1 MLKKQ
6 LEKHIAKT
14 LVSEEKKISLYP
26 EEKKYAVNH
35 QLLSTEI
42 IVVELDASNRFSD
55 AIIERC
61 NKETEELI
69 ASETLSF
76 LDQPL
81 AYLKLNMKEFLFVE
95 SNSLANIGVD
105 SIALEFDEVF
115 ERYTAMLGLKLQKKF
130 GAAIKTHFDN
140 HLVGDEAK
148 YSVLF
153 SAEDGLW
160 HVNFPI
166 NYVNHFQMEMSLAD
180 AFELIYLFLFTL
192 VEDVEDKQ

>member
-6 LEKHIAKT
+6 LEKHIANALNT
-14 LVSEEKKISLYP
+14 DEKKISLYP
-26 EEKKYAVNH
+26 EEKEYVVKH
-35 QLLSTEI
+35 QLLSSDLG
-42 IVVELDASNRFSD
+42 VVELDARNRFLD
-55 AIIERC
+55 AVIERC

-69 ASETLSF
+69 SSETVSF
-76 LDQPL
+76 LNQPL
-81 AYLKLNMKEFLFVE
+81 AYLKVNLKEFLFVE
-95 SNSLANIGVD
+95 STSLVNIGVD

-115 ERYTAMLGLKLQKKF
+115 EKYTAMLGLKLQKKF
-130 GAAIKTHFDN
+130 GAAIKTHFDDQ
-140 HLVGDEAK
+140 LVGDDAK

-166 NYVNHFQMEMSLAD
+166 NYVNHFKMDMSFED

-192 VEDVEDKQ
+192 VDDVEHKL